1 MSFGDRFVLLA
12 SARTDC
18 RKHVTRG
25 LSRHREGKRLE
36 SSAFAGVDRHARL
49 E

>member
-1 MSFGDRFVLLA
+1 MSFGAHFVLLA

-18 RKHVTRG
+18 RKRATRG

-36 SSAFAGVDRHARL
+36 SSAFAGVGRHARL
-49 E
+49 G